1 MLNVKQ
7 WRWTFFNLRVSLDI
21 IWAFLDFLKQK
32 DSRDESI
39 SSNTDVKRKAIEMGK
54 L

>member
-1 MLNVKQ
+1 MY
-7 WRWTFFNLRVSLDI
+7 LRLTIDI
-21 IWAFLDFLKQK
+21 ICGICEFLFSK

-39 SSNTDVKRKAIEMGK
+39 SSNTDVKRKAMEMDV